1 MRRRSF
7 VQLIFGG
14 CAAVG
19 CAVVAAACG
28 RKQVGELR
36 GERVYADM
44 PAQRLGTLRD
54 AGGTWTYGDP
64 RQQDCVWYEG
74 RMSADGKFWS
84 RECDREAT

>member
-1 MRRRSF
+1 MTAKEVRA
-7 VQLIFGG
+7 I
-14 CAAVG
+14 
-19 CAVVAAACG
+19 
-28 RKQVGELR
+28 R
-36 GERVYADM
+36 GAPTDM

-84 RECDREAT
+84 RECDRAAIGAGVP